1 LQGGFLEVDK
11 NHFYRDTWAEINL
24 DDIGKNVQSFKN
36 HLPNQKIMAVV
47 KANGYGHGAYQTA
60 VAALESGAEY
70 LAVAILDEALALRKQ
85 GISAPILV
93 MNRIRPEYA
102 NLAAENELS
111 ITVYHKEWI
120 KETSSYFEET
130 GLTLNLHLKLD
141 TGMGRVGIKD
151 EEELLDLVSLIN
163 ETPNFRFEGIFT
175 HFATA
180 DEWSS
185 VLFDE
190 QVERFTNQIEILK
203 KRGIT
208 PPLIHCANSAA
219 SLRKVNGP
227 FNLVRLGISMYG
239 LAPSMEMKKALPFAL
254 EEAFSLHTRLIHV
267 KKLMPGDTVS
277 YGATYTAEKEEW
289 VGTLPIGYADGWQ
302 RRLSPGASVL
312 IDGERMP
319 IIGRICM
326 DQCMVRLPNKKEVG
340 ELVTLIGRQE
350 DEVIE
355 MDEVANLANTINYEI
370 PCLIS
375 SRVPR
380 VFVRNGRISENMNVI
395 LNF

>member
-1 LQGGFLEVDK
+1 VDK
-11 NHFYRDTWAEINL
+11 HHFYRDTWAEINL
-24 DDIGKNVQSFKN
+24 DDISANIQSFKN

-47 KANGYGHGAYQTA
+47 KANGYGHDAYQTA
-60 VAALESGAEY
+60 VTALEAGAEY

-93 MNRIRPEYA
+93 MNRIRPEYV

-111 ITVYHKEWI
+111 ITVFHKEWV
-120 KETSSYFEET
+120 EEA
-130 GLTLNLHLKLD
+130 LNYIEENSRTLNLHIKID

-151 EEELLDLVSLIN
+151 NQELLELVSRIC
-163 ETPNFRFEGIFT
+163 ESSEFRFEGIFT

-180 DEWSS
+180 DEWDS
-185 VLFDE
+185 VLFDQ
-190 QVERFTNQIEILK
+190 QVERFTRQIQVLTEK
-203 KRGIT
+203 EMT
-208 PPLIHCANSAA
+208 PPLIHCANSAG
-219 SLRKVNGP
+219 SLRRVEGP
-227 FNLVRLGISMYG
+227 FNLVRVGISIYG
-239 LAPSMEMKKALPFAL
+239 LAPSGEMKMKLPFPL
-254 EEAFSLHTRLIHV
+254 KEAFSLHTRLIHV

-302 RRLSPGASVL
+302 RRLSPGADVL
-312 IDGERMP
+312 INGERMP

-326 DQCMVRLPNKKEVG
+326 DQCMVRLSGEKEVG
-340 ELVTLIGRQE
+340 ELVTLIGQQK

-380 VFVRNGRISENMNVI
+380 VFVKNGRISENMNVI

>member
-1 LQGGFLEVDK
+1 MDK
-11 NHFYRDTWAEINL
+11 HHFFRDTWAEINL
-24 DDIGKNVQSFKN
+24 DDISKNVQSFKK
-36 HLPNQKIMAVV
+36 HLPDDKIMAVV
-47 KANGYGHGAYQTA
+47 KANGYGHDAYQTA
-60 VAALESGAEY
+60 VTALESGAEY
-70 LAVAILDEALALRKQ
+70 LAVAILDEAIALRKR

-93 MNRIRPEYA
+93 MNRIRPEYV

-111 ITVYHKEWI
+111 ITVFHKEWI
-120 KETSSYFEET
+120 HEAISYMKETN
-130 GLTLNLHLKLD
+130 LTLNLHIKLD

-151 EEELLDLVSLIN
+151 EEELLDMASLIDKSSN
-163 ETPNFRFEGIFT
+163 LHFEGIFT

-180 DEWSS
+180 DEWDSA
-185 VLFDE
+185 LFDE
-190 QVERFTNQIEILK
+190 QTKRFKNQVETLK
-203 KRGIT
+203 KRGFA

-219 SLRKVNGP
+219 SLRKVKGP

-239 LAPSMEMKKALPFAL
+239 LAPSMEIKKALPFPLA
-254 EEAFSLHTRLIHV
+254 EAFSLHTRLIHV

-277 YGATYTAEKEEW
+277 YGATYTAKEEEW

-326 DQCMVRLPNKKEVG
+326 DQCMVRLSNRKEVG

-350 DEVIE
+350 DERIE
-355 MDEVANLANTINYEI
+355 MDEVAALANTINYEI

-380 VFVRNGRISENMNVI
+380 VFVKNGRISENMNVI